1 MIYLVSNRMM
11 NNLLE
16 APHIVHFEAECSNMI
31 RASNSTRYNFSRVQK
46 KYKGNEALVKIIQFE
61 TTGRFAIK
69 VSKLHGTKKDVLLA
83 CINCNVPR
91 PDISKT
97 NNCAVHCYF
106 VDHSAWKDL
115 NRFFIIEFQETEA
128 ADGFVS
134 LLNQIINLAPGEILN
149 EEVPFQW
156 FEIFDEINDIVDE
169 EEDNDFHPS
178 AFVDSNDDNDS
189 DDSDDSSDDDDE
201 EEEDEFVATQPYPE
215 PPIYINL

>member
-1 MIYLVSNRMM
+1 M
-11 NNLLE
+11 
-16 APHIVHFEAECSNMI
+16 
-31 RASNSTRYNFSRVQK
+31 
-46 KYKGNEALVKIIQFE
+46 
-61 TTGRFAIK
+61 
-69 VSKLHGTKKDVLLA
+69 
-83 CINCNVPR
+83 
-91 PDISKT
+91 
-97 NNCAVHCYF
+97 
-106 VDHSAWKDL
+106 
-115 NRFFIIEFQETEA
+115 
-128 ADGFVS
+128 
-134 LLNQIINLAPGEILN
+134 NQIINLAPGEILN